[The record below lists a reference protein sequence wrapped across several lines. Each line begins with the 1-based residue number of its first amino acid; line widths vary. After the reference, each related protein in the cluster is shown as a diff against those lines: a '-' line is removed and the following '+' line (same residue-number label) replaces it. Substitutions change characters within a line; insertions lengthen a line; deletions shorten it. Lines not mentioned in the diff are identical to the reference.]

1 MKDSYIV
8 KAGKIVTV
16 SDNGTIYD
24 GAMVVSKGKIIEIG
38 KWKDIKDAYSELKVI
53 DYKDYVITPSLVD
66 CHTHILEYA
75 PGSIYPVTENTHLM
89 GGMSLLLHTLSCGVT
104 ALGEQ
109 ICGHPQCDIKLE
121 EYKDNI
127 SNLPIHV
134 LFSVNSISIGFN
146 PIVHFT
152 SVTGSKSVEV
162 KMLTNR
168 NVLEQMSELTEYPGE
183 NIFINATPANLKE
196 DKVPRAGDIIYTLDE
211 LKDIVKLFHS
221 KARKI
226 GAHVAG
232 EEGIEMALESGFD
245 ILHHAHGISRDLMQR
260 AHKQN
265 VMVVA
270 TPIGGTH
277 LVPNS
282 PEEVVQL
289 MKNKITTAVATDSYL
304 PPSNKATWLEFK
316 DDELKGPEVL
326 MKLANPSMKIL
337 YDKGYDENEILAL
350 ITLNGAKILGKENDF
365 GSLKNGMEANFIVT
379 KGIPGLEIT
388 EINDIKAVYF
398 KGERVIKR

>member
-1 MKDSYIV
+1 MMDSYIV
-8 KAGKIVTV
+8 RAGKIVTV

-24 GAMVVSKGKIIEIG
+24 GAMIVSEGKIREIG
-38 KWKDIKDAYSELKVI
+38 KWGDIKDAYNGLKVV
-53 DYKDYVITPSLVD
+53 DYRDYVITPSLVD

-89 GGMSLLLHTLSCGVT
+89 GGVSLLLHTLFCGVT

-121 EYKDNI
+121 EYKNNI

-162 KMLTNR
+162 KMLTDR

-196 DKVPRAGDIIYTLDE
+196 DKVPKAGEIIYTLDD
-211 LKDIVKLFHS
+211 LKYIVKLFHS
-221 KARKI
+221 KGKKI

-232 EEGIEMALESGFD
+232 EEGIEMALDAGFD
-245 ILHHAHGISRDLMQR
+245 ILHHSHGISPKLMQR
-260 AHKQN
+260 VQKQN
-265 VMVVA
+265 AMVVA

-277 LVPNS
+277 LMPNS
-282 PEEVVQL
+282 PEEVVEFML
-289 MKNKITTAVATDSYL
+289 NKITTAVATDSYL
-304 PPSNKATWLEFK
+304 PPSNKASWLKFK

-337 YDKGYDENEILAL
+337 FDKGYDENEILAL
-350 ITLNGAKILGKENDF
+350 ITLNGAKVLGKENDF
-365 GSLKNGMEANFIVT
+365 GSLKNEMEANFIVS
-379 KGIPGLEIT
+379 KGVPGLEIT
-388 EINDIKAVYF
+388 EIDDIKAVYF
-398 KGERVIKR
+398 KGEEVIKR